1 MMGRP
6 TPLAA
11 GAAIAALWLAGAAA
25 LAAGAQGDDPPG
37 PLQGPRDR
45 DPARATDGGPPPV
58 PEDTL
63 RRPLLRK
70 APLGA
75 EELQDGFTATEAQ
88 VALGRRLFFDPR
100 LSSDGTVA
108 CATCHRPEYGFADP
122 RPLSIGVGGARTKR
136 NAPSLFNKGISVDV
150 HWDGAAATLEAQALM
165 PIEDPGEMGIGVD
178 GAVAFLAAD
187 DDYRAAFEAAYGRP
201 PDAEALGG
209 ALAAFVRA
217 LTVGDSPVDRFRDGD
232 VDALSPEAEAGL
244 WLFEGKGRCW
254 RCHEG
259 PNFSDESFH
268 NTGVGTVDGA
278 SEDGRFRVT
287 GEERDRGR
295 FRTPGLRMLTR
306 TAPYM
311 HDGSL
316 ATLAEVVDFYREGG
330 IRNPNL
336 SDRIA
341 PIQLTDR
348 EAAHLVAFLEALSR

>member
-1 MMGRP
+1 MTVRRP

-25 LAAGAQGDDPPG
+25 LAAGAQEGG
-37 PLQGPRDR
+37 PQGR
-45 DPARATDGGPPPV
+45 DPARATDDGPPPV

-63 RRPLLRK
+63 PRPLVRE

-75 EELQDGFTATEAQ
+75 EELEDGFTATEAQ
-88 VALGRRLFFDPR
+88 VALGRQLFFDPR

-122 RPLSIGVGGARTKR
+122 RPLSIGVGGALTKR
-136 NAPSLFNKGISVDV
+136 NAPSLFNKGVSVDV

-165 PIEDPGEMGIGVD
+165 PIEHPDEMALGVD
-178 GAVAFLAAD
+178 GAVRFLAGD
-187 DDYRAAFEAAYGRP
+187 DGYRSAFEAAYGGP
-201 PDAEALGG
+201 PDAETLGG

-232 VDALSPEAEAGL
+232 VDALSAEAEAGL

-268 NTGVGTVDGA
+268 NTGVGAVDGA
-278 SEDGRFRVT
+278 PEDGRFAVT

-316 ATLAEVVDFYREGG
+316 ATLEEVVEFYRDGG
-330 IRNPNL
+330 RANANL

-341 PIQLTDR
+341 PIRLTDR
-348 EAAHLVAFLEALSR
+348 EAANLVAFLEALSR